1 MPLSEVFKALADPTR
16 RQILDRLK
24 HGPLSAGEIAEGFA
38 MSKPSVS
45 HHLALL
51 KGAGL
56 IESEKNGQFVIYALN
71 LSVFEE
77 VAAMMFD
84 LFSVEPAKHPAPDVK
99 GAAHEA

>member
-1 MPLSEVFKALADPTR
+1 MPLSDVFKALADPTR

-24 HGPLSAGEIAEGFA
+24 EGPLTAGEIAEGFA
-38 MSKPSVS
+38 ISKPSVS

-56 IESEKNGQFVIYALN
+56 IESEKNGQFLIYSLN

-84 LFSVEPAKHPAPDVK
+84 LFSVEPAARPASRVK
-99 GAAHEA
+99 GAANEA